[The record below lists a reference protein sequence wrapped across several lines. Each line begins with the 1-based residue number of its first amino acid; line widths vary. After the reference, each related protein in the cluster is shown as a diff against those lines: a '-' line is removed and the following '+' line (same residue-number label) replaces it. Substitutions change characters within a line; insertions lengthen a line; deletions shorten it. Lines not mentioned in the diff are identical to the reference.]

1 MSPYFKAPTSA
12 VYEIPLFMTA
22 WLKVCLVNEVS
33 HVWVDEYD
41 KKKGFTNL
49 ESLQ

>member
-1 MSPYFKAPTSA
+1 MSPPYLGARAS
-12 VYEIPLFMTA
+12 VYEIPLLMTA
-22 WLKVCLVNEVS
+22 WLKVFLVNEVL

-41 KKKGFTNL
+41 KKKAFTNL